1 MLIPETTG
9 SKVVG
14 MIDGLPSIRFIGLRQ
29 TTDDSHVSNDNWHTA
44 GQILDDI
51 FEKSCFEQ
59 NNAWSRIAL
68 IHLNCTKFL

>member
-1 MLIPETTG
+1 VLIPETTG

-29 TTDDSHVSNDNWHTA
+29 TTHDSHVSNDNWHMA

-51 FEKSCFEQ
+51 FEKSLF
-59 NNAWSRIAL
+59 
-68 IHLNCTKFL
+68 